1 MNLNLFYSDTAG
13 NLTLTTH
20 LAGIWEGL
28 MRHNA
33 QCSAESFTALQR
45 EKSHCCQQTRLTIW
59 WGVNIFSVTVCK
71 HCFFHPSHR
80 SEHTPLCIFMRLFLH
95 GCKYSLLA
103 IFWEL
108 EVCWPGAPAEPLS
121 WFLRLTTFSG
131 RNVNRHI
138 HISCQCIC
146 FPSGQYKLH
155 HAGSG
160 QKEDSAEE
168 GSVIS

>member
-1 MNLNLFYSDTAG
+1 MNSFPSSRDSSSALGGRPDDVRKINPQEPQWTNKVSNMRWQRGEKMNPNLFASDTAG

-33 QCSAESFTALQR
+33 QCSAGSFTALQR

-71 HCFFHPSHR
+71 HGFFHLSHH
-80 SEHTPLCIFMRLFLH
+80 SVHTPLCIFMRPFLH

-103 IFWEL
+103 LFWEL
-108 EVCWPGAPAEPLS
+108 EECADQGPPLNL
-121 WFLRLTTFSG
+121 W
-131 RNVNRHI
+131 
-138 HISCQCIC
+138 
-146 FPSGQYKLH
+146 
-155 HAGSG
+155 A
-160 QKEDSAEE
+160 DS
-168 GSVIS
+168 